1 MLNGMYIC
9 FKLIFVQK
17 KTLFLQ
23 EFFFFFAFLIEAIK
37 FIILWH
43 LFVAPVVCLPLF
55 VSVLSNVQ

>member
-1 MLNGMYIC
+1 MFY
-9 FKLIFVQK
+9 FKLIFVQR

-23 EFFFFFAFLIEAIK
+23 EFFFFAFLIEAIK